1 MKIKSMFFISALAV
15 AIVSCNGNGEKADAY
30 GNFETDEV
38 TVSSEA
44 TGRLLNFS
52 VDEGESLKE
61 GVVVGLVDTSQIALK
76 RKQVAAQINAAA
88 SRLPNIVAQADVQRE
103 QIRILEVDHE
113 RFKNMLADGAATQ
126 KQLDDV
132 EGRISLANKQIDAIE
147 TQRKSVV
154 AEIDVLK
161 TQLVQIDDQLQR
173 CRVVNPVAGTVLVRF
188 AQQGEIVAMG
198 KPLYKIANM
207 DFLYLKV
214 FVTGDQLSSFA
225 IGEKMNVF
233 VDGENGELLEK
244 EGTVSWVSSSAEFT
258 PKIIQTRD
266 ERVKMVYAVKVKV
279 KNDGDL
285 KIGMPGEVLLKK
297 QVVE

>member
-61 GVVVGLVDTSQIALK
+61 GVIVGLVDTSQIVLK

-214 FVTGDQLSSFA
+214 FITGDQLSSFA

>member
-44 TGRLLNFS
+44 TGRLLKFS

-61 GVVVGLVDTSQIALK
+61 GVIVGLVDTSQIVLK

-285 KIGMPGEVLLKK
+285 KIGMPGEVFLKK

>member
-1 MKIKSMFFISALAV
+1 
-15 AIVSCNGNGEKADAY
+15 
-30 GNFETDEV
+30 
-38 TVSSEA
+38 
-44 TGRLLNFS
+44 
-52 VDEGESLKE
+52 
-61 GVVVGLVDTSQIALK
+61 
-76 RKQVAAQINAAA
+76 
-88 SRLPNIVAQADVQRE
+88 
-103 QIRILEVDHE
+103 
-113 RFKNMLADGAATQ
+113 MLADGAATQ

>member
-61 GVVVGLVDTSQIALK
+61 GVIVGLVDTSQIVLK